1 MIARRIAVGLFVWF
15 SFGFVKKY
23 INQFWRGPF
32 LFWWYFRYDW
42 MVDWMTSSGLHA
54 IYASHLS
61 IKPCSFNGLC
71 IIGTPCCMYFQ
82 NAFPRTD
89 NFRPIQIRDDA
100 TWSEAVFNCGQN
112 KYKWGRIN
120 ICIDAEISFI
130 PVGLSDGKV
139 KPCTE
144 DQRDE
149 SGKVWYYFNHFSC
162 YWSV

>member
-1 MIARRIAVGLFVWF
+1 MACAYLELNVACIFRNHFHGRINLW
-15 SFGFVKKY
+15 S
-23 INQFWRGPF
+23 
-32 LFWWYFRYDW
+32 
-42 MVDWMTSSGLHA
+42 
-54 IYASHLS
+54 
-61 IKPCSFNGLC
+61 
-71 IIGTPCCMYFQ
+71 
-82 NAFPRTD
+82 
-89 NFRPIQIRDDA
+89 IQIQDHA
-100 TWSEAVFNCGQN
+100 TRSEAIFNCGQN

-162 YWSV
+162 Y